1 MATRTF
7 YYAVCATLQTIR
19 ESLEAG
25 AAPREPSQRVLRH
38 KEKAYRVLRHALI
51 EQPEVSDSA
60 LLAVLFLAIIEV
72 SIPHL
77 TDLLY
82 V

>member
-7 YYAVCATLQTIR
+7 YHAVCATLQTIR

-25 AAPREPSQRVLRH
+25 SAPRVPSQRVLRH
-38 KEKAYRVLRHALI
+38 KEKAYRILRQALI
-51 EQPEVSDSA
+51 EQPEVSNSA

-72 SIPHL
+72 RISYFS
-77 TDLLY
+77 DLLY
-82 V
+82 G